1 MYPCGNCR
9 AVAVG
14 PDGRCAACGTYQQQL
29 QQPSAPL
36 QTPQTPGGYPAAPP
50 MGMPAGGVD
59 LRRGLSTTLI
69 VLFGVALPALI
80 FVLVGRGDQY
90 GVIADMVDSGWATD
104 HALKDLEDADDVYT
118 TGAVLYFFIM
128 VAIAVVWAIWFRR
141 LRLNAEV
148 FAPGRHRF
156 GSGWAAGAWFTPVVN
171 LWFPKQI
178 ANDIWRASSPGGPHE
193 VRRGLLNAWWVTWIV
208 AAVAN
213 AIGTIRYNA
222 LRAKTDDHL
231 MSYAEAKS
239 NLGELRDILAVEVFA
254 TVVLIAAAV
263 LALLLVRQ
271 ITAMQER
278 RASLPP
284 QLAGPAPY
292 GMPAPNPYGAP
303 SPGAAPYGAP
313 APGSAPY
320 GAPQMP
326 PTPPTP
332 PPGRPG
338 QQPPP
343 YGQG

>member
-29 QQPSAPL
+29 QQPSVPP
-36 QTPQTPGGYPAAPP
+36 QTPQPPPMPGGYPAAPP

-59 LRRGLSTTLI
+59 LRRGLSTTLV

-80 FVLVGRGDQY
+80 FLLVARSNQFGVLGDMLDAIEGKSVSFSQ
-90 GVIADMVDSGWATD
+90 S
-104 HALKDLEDADDVYT
+104 DLDDADDMFT
-118 TGAVLYFFIM
+118 TARIIYSLITL
-128 VAIAVVWAIWFRR
+128 AIAVVWAIWFRR

-148 FAPGRHRF
+148 FAPGQHRF
-156 GSGWAAGAWFTPVVN
+156 GSGWAAGSWFTPVVN

-178 ANDIWRASSPGGPHE
+178 ANDIWRASSPQGPHA
-193 VRRGLLNAWWVTWIV
+193 VSRGLLNGWWVTWIV
-208 AAVAN
+208 ALVAN
-213 AIGTIRYNA
+213 AISGLRYNI
-222 LRAKTDDHL
+222 LRAKVESDDY
-231 MSYAEAKS
+231 SPTPSEAKS
-239 NLGELRDILAVEVFA
+239 DIESLHSILAFDMVAIMIFV
-254 TVVLIAAAV
+254 AAAV

-271 ITAMQER
+271 ITAMQEQ

-292 GMPAPNPYGAP
+292 GMSAPNPYGAP
-303 SPGAAPYGAP
+303 
-313 APGSAPY
+313 APGPAPY

-326 PTPPTP
+326 PTPP
-332 PPGRPG
+332 PGQPG
-338 QQPPP
+338 QQYPP